1 MISAS
6 GCLFLALDTGKICL
20 QLRSDSSKYGG
31 TWSFWGGKGENGE
44 VPVETLLREL
54 KEEIGIIPDTEKL
67 YPLHR
72 YVSKDKN
79 FEYNAFVLTVY
90 EEFSPQLNYESAGYC
105 WVNIGMY
112 PKPLHRGA
120 KSVLL
125 NSSINKKLNTIL
137 TTKREYIGK
146 DWVEDFNKSKLLV
159 N

>member
-125 NSSINKKLNTIL
+125 NSSINKKINTIL

>member
-6 GCLFLALDTGKICL
+6 GCLFLALDTGKVCL
-20 QLRSDSSKYGG
+20 QLRADSSKYGG
-31 TWSFWGGKGENGE
+31 TWSFWGGKGEENE
-44 VPVETLLREL
+44 VPIDTLLREL

-67 YPLHR
+67 YPLHK
-72 YVSKDKN
+72 YVSKDKK

-120 KSVLL
+120 RSVLL
-125 NSSINKKLNTIL
+125 NSNINQKLNTIL
-137 TTKREYIGK
+137 KTKREHIGK
-146 DWVEDFNKSKLLV
+146 DWVEEFNNSKV
-159 N
+159 VMI